1 MALTY
6 SSMLPLGTQLI
17 NFDLSNTITGQNYS
31 STEIATDRPVL
42 IMIIC
47 NHCPYVVHYHD
58 ELKRLHHDFFKQIS
72 FVAISSNDVNNYPED
87 SPEKMKE
94 LWHELGF
101 SFPYLYDETQT
112 VAKAYQAEC
121 TPEFYLFSAQH
132 NLVYRGRCD
141 STSPKS
147 NEEPNGEDLRAAI
160 NATINEQPVNPE
172 QFPSMGCNIK
182 WR

>member
-17 NFDLSNTITGQNYS
+17 NFDLPNTITGQNYS

-58 ELKRLHHDFFKQIS
+58 ELKRLHYDFSEQIS

-87 SPEKMKE
+87 SPA
-94 LWHELGF
+94 G
-101 SFPYLYDETQT
+101 
-112 VAKAYQAEC
+112 KALA
-121 TPEFYLFSAQH
+121 
-132 NLVYRGRCD
+132 
-141 STSPKS
+141 
-147 NEEPNGEDLRAAI
+147 
-160 NATINEQPVNPE
+160 
-172 QFPSMGCNIK
+172 
-182 WR
+182 